1 MKLLAAFGLLAIALA
16 ASSRQWEERSFNKGN
31 TYEFEWKGQIVS
43 GVPVK
48 GSSSHSLQQIHSK
61 VFITVN
67 EKHSILRLDNVKLT
81 NGHKQLTE
89 PRIIS
94 EVSLEESQLTSEQRE
109 QIKLP
114 IRFRYHQGI
123 ISEIVFS
130 EEESAW
136 SENIKRSIL
145 NMLQVQMSPRKT
157 QEEYNTKTVSNNK
170 FFTVTER
177 TLEGE
182 CEVAYT
188 IVESEKNREE
198 KEITK
203 SLNFEKCPKR
213 IDIRYGPRYSAECS
227 MCEATDARPES
238 QTVISYKVRGEDEER
253 FLITEVELKSEYVFS
268 PFSKDQ
274 EMLATYVHQK
284 MRLVNIKS
292 AERVEEPR
300 NGKKSSLLYNYEM
313 ELAREKFWMNGDEQS
328 YTLTGFAGVPKKEL
342 MDKYIRLTLASME
355 ESEKD
360 GVTLETNHN
369 FARIVEVFRMCT
381 EREKVIYDR
390 RQPLVVR
397 QAAVDSL
404 RMLRD
409 QMPRKEQLIEKIVR
423 SDSSISSSEMIRKI
437 AKGFR
442 FEGVLSGYVYEH
454 VRIVPTTLGLPLQ
467 VTSKLPTVAH
477 IKAHIKAEISPK
489 MSLRVE
495 MEPSFVSTHVTE
507 MTVFSPEMD
516 IGSRVFHSIQ
526 STLPIHGQV
535 EYNDEKQQLKAV
547 LRLPK
552 EEKRVLL
559 VESRPTT
566 FVRSFNNKQVPVLEE
581 KTIRIPSFEKTS
593 VHYEKSY
600 GEEHFGLRT
609 EVIGSVHRHVFDKK
623 TPESILF
630 GENHVQIVLI
640 PTAESVKEIV
650 LEVEPKYTK
659 MASSEYESP
668 RYDEIFTEKEFEKE
682 IECELKQEKI
692 VCKVDG
698 RRVEDEEALYDMGI
712 KLIGESSCEITIP
725 KMTIRFDG
733 YKVEIKAD
741 KRTENT
747 QCGLCGHFDGRRDNE
762 FRRADNEE
770 TEDIE
775 EFHRSWLRRDN
786 ECEVE
791 ESKLKEKKNYGVE
804 SDEEERY
811 DSEESFW
818 NPRQDFEEENM
829 GEKRSR
835 KMLKKNLKK
844 HISRKNIRN
853 EEENTYEPEN
863 EIVMVEREGKT
874 CFSMEEQPKCQP
886 GDELIETENRK
897 VKLACLPRSDRRT
910 RRIVNGLK
918 RGEESIMEEIR
929 SLPMSLTDRIELPK
943 LCRVY

>member
-61 VFITVN
+61 VLITVN

-238 QTVISYKVRGEDEER
+238 QTVINYKVRGEDEER
-253 FLITEVELKSEYVFS
+253 FLITEVELKSEYVFT

-274 EMLATYVHQK
+274 EMLATY
-284 MRLVNIKS
+284 
-292 AERVEEPR
+292 
-300 NGKKSSLLYNYEM
+300 
-313 ELAREKFWMNGDEQS
+313 
-328 YTLTGFAGVPKKEL
+328 
-342 MDKYIRLTLASME
+342 
-355 ESEKD
+355 
-360 GVTLETNHN
+360 
-369 FARIVEVFRMCT
+369 
-381 EREKVIYDR
+381 KVIYDR

-397 QAAVDSL
+397 QSAVDAL

-409 QMPRKEQLIEKIVR
+409 QMPRKEELMEKIVR

-495 MEPSFVSTHVTE
+495 MEPSFVSTH
-507 MTVFSPEMD
+507 
-516 IGSRVFHSIQ
+516 
-526 STLPIHGQV
+526 
-535 EYNDEKQQLKAV
+535 
-547 LRLPK
+547 
-552 EEKRVLL
+552 
-559 VESRPTT
+559 
-566 FVRSFNNKQVPVLEE
+566 E

-593 VHYEKSY
+593 VHYEQSY

-623 TPESILF
+623 SPESILF
-630 GENHVQIVLI
+630 GENHVQVVLV

-668 RYDEIFTEKEFEKE
+668 RYDETFTEKEFVLAKDCSQEPEYAVMMKKMEKDSEEKKIKIVTQEKE

-692 VCKVDG
+692 VCQVDG

-786 ECEVE
+786 ECE
-791 ESKLKEKKNYGVE
+791 
-804 SDEEERY
+804 
-811 DSEESFW
+811 
-818 NPRQDFEEENM
+818 
-829 GEKRSR
+829 
-835 KMLKKNLKK
+835 
-844 HISRKNIRN
+844 
-853 EEENTYEPEN
+853 
-863 EIVMVEREGKT
+863 
-874 CFSMEEQPKCQP
+874 
-886 GDELIETENRK
+886 
-897 VKLACLPRSDRRT
+897 
-910 RRIVNGLK
+910 
-918 RGEESIMEEIR
+918 
-929 SLPMSLTDRIELPK
+929 
-943 LCRVY
+943 

>member
-1 MKLLAAFGLLAIALA
+1 M
-16 ASSRQWEERSFNKGN
+16 
-31 TYEFEWKGQIVS
+31 IVS

-61 VFITVN
+61 VLITVN

-238 QTVISYKVRGEDEER
+238 QTVINYKVRGEDEER
-253 FLITEVELKSEYVFS
+253 FLITEVELKSEYVFT

-274 EMLATYVHQK
+274 EMLATY
-284 MRLVNIKS
+284 
-292 AERVEEPR
+292 
-300 NGKKSSLLYNYEM
+300 
-313 ELAREKFWMNGDEQS
+313 
-328 YTLTGFAGVPKKEL
+328 
-342 MDKYIRLTLASME
+342 
-355 ESEKD
+355 
-360 GVTLETNHN
+360 
-369 FARIVEVFRMCT
+369 
-381 EREKVIYDR
+381 KVIYDR

-397 QAAVDSL
+397 QSAVDAL

-409 QMPRKEQLIEKIVR
+409 QMPRKEELMEKIVR

-507 MTVFSPEMD
+507 MTVFSPEMH

-593 VHYEKSY
+593 VHYEQSY

-623 TPESILF
+623 SPESILF
-630 GENHVQIVLI
+630 GENHVQVVLVPHRRVREGDRPRVLAKDCSQEPEYAVMMKKMEKDSEEKKIKIV
-640 PTAESVKEIV
+640 TQ
-650 LEVEPKYTK
+650 
-659 MASSEYESP
+659 
-668 RYDEIFTEKEFEKE
+668 EKE

-692 VCKVDG
+692 VCQVDG

-733 YKVEIKAD
+733 YKVEI
-741 KRTENT
+741 
-747 QCGLCGHFDGRRDNE
+747 QG
-762 FRRADNEE
+762 
-770 TEDIE
+770 
-775 EFHRSWLRRDN
+775 
-786 ECEVE
+786 
-791 ESKLKEKKNYGVE
+791 
-804 SDEEERY
+804 
-811 DSEESFW
+811 
-818 NPRQDFEEENM
+818 
-829 GEKRSR
+829 
-835 KMLKKNLKK
+835 
-844 HISRKNIRN
+844 
-853 EEENTYEPEN
+853 
-863 EIVMVEREGKT
+863 
-874 CFSMEEQPKCQP
+874 
-886 GDELIETENRK
+886 
-897 VKLACLPRSDRRT
+897 
-910 RRIVNGLK
+910 
-918 RGEESIMEEIR
+918 
-929 SLPMSLTDRIELPK
+929 
-943 LCRVY
+943 

>member
-61 VFITVN
+61 VLITVN

-238 QTVISYKVRGEDEER
+238 QTVINYKVRGEDEER
-253 FLITEVELKSEYVFS
+253 FLITEVELKSEYVFTPLLEGS
-268 PFSKDQ
+268 RDARHLRPPKDAPCQ
-274 EMLATYVHQK
+274 HQ
-284 MRLVNIKS
+284 
-292 AERVEEPR
+292 
-300 NGKKSSLLYNYEM
+300 
-313 ELAREKFWMNGDEQS
+313 
-328 YTLTGFAGVPKKEL
+328 
-342 MDKYIRLTLASME
+342 
-355 ESEKD
+355 
-360 GVTLETNHN
+360 
-369 FARIVEVFRMCT
+369 
-381 EREKVIYDR
+381 KVIYDR

-397 QAAVDSL
+397 QSAVDAL

-409 QMPRKEQLIEKIVR
+409 QMPRKEELMEKIVR

-467 VTSKLPTVAH
+467 VTSKLPT
-477 IKAHIKAEISPK
+477 
-489 MSLRVE
+489 
-495 MEPSFVSTHVTE
+495 
-507 MTVFSPEMD
+507 
-516 IGSRVFHSIQ
+516 
-526 STLPIHGQV
+526 
-535 EYNDEKQQLKAV
+535 
-547 LRLPK
+547 
-552 EEKRVLL
+552 
-559 VESRPTT
+559 
-566 FVRSFNNKQVPVLEE
+566 E

-593 VHYEKSY
+593 VHYEQSY

-623 TPESILF
+623 SPESILF
-630 GENHVQIVLI
+630 GENHVQVVLV

-650 LEVEPKYTK
+650 LE
-659 MASSEYESP
+659 
-668 RYDEIFTEKEFEKE
+668 
-682 IECELKQEKI
+682 
-692 VCKVDG
+692 VDG

-818 NPRQDFEEENM
+818 NPREDFEEENM

-844 HISRKNIRN
+844 HISRKNIRD

-897 VKLACLPRSDRRT
+897 VKLACLPRSDRST

-929 SLPMSLTDRIELPK
+929 SLSMSLTERIELPK

>member
-182 CEVAYT
+182 CE
-188 IVESEKNREE
+188 
-198 KEITK
+198 
-203 SLNFEKCPKR
+203 KCPKR

-268 PFSKDQ
+268 PFSKGSRDARHLRPPKDAPCQ
-274 EMLATYVHQK
+274 HQ
-284 MRLVNIKS
+284 
-292 AERVEEPR
+292 
-300 NGKKSSLLYNYEM
+300 
-313 ELAREKFWMNGDEQS
+313 
-328 YTLTGFAGVPKKEL
+328 
-342 MDKYIRLTLASME
+342 
-355 ESEKD
+355 
-360 GVTLETNHN
+360 
-369 FARIVEVFRMCT
+369 
-381 EREKVIYDR
+381 KVIYDR

-409 QMPRKEQLIEKIVR
+409 QMPRK
-423 SDSSISSSEMIRKI
+423 
-437 AKGFR
+437 
-442 FEGVLSGYVYEH
+442 GVLSGYVYEH

-609 EVIGSVHRHVFDKK
+609 EVIGSVHRHAFDRK
-623 TPESILF
+623 IIF
-630 GENHVQIVLI
+630 GENHVQIVLV

-818 NPRQDFEEENM
+818 NPREDFEEENM

>member
-381 EREKVIYDR
+381 ERE
-390 RQPLVVR
+390 
-397 QAAVDSL
+397 
-404 RMLRD
+404 
-409 QMPRKEQLIEKIVR
+409 
-423 SDSSISSSEMIRKI
+423 
-437 AKGFR
+437 
-442 FEGVLSGYVYEH
+442 GVLSGYVYEH

-609 EVIGSVHRHVFDKK
+609 EVIGSVHRHAFDRK
-623 TPESILF
+623 IIF
-630 GENHVQIVLI
+630 GENHVQIVLV

-818 NPRQDFEEENM
+818 NPREDFEEENM